1 MTVLVNFTNLLYQS
15 NILGKQIFI
24 SVLSFDFFYCFYI
37 YSMEF
42 LITQRQFYIKKLEY
56 ISILEKTQYL
66 NERMT
71 LLLEWKPE
79 VVTMMYQW
87 YLYTESNFFFL
98 VTLKDGRKVMTNLDS
113 ILKSRDI
120 TLSGQGYGFSSG
132 HVWI

>member
-1 MTVLVNFTNLLYQS
+1 
-15 NILGKQIFI
+15 
-24 SVLSFDFFYCFYI
+24 
-37 YSMEF
+37 MEF

-87 YLYTESNFFFL
+87 YLYTESNFFFF
-98 VTLKDGRKVMTNLDS
+98 S
-113 ILKSRDI
+113 DI
-120 TLSGQGYGFSSG
+120 KRWKESYDQPR
-132 HVWI
+132 

>member
-87 YLYTESNFFFL
+87 YLYTESNYFFL